1 MKVKEN
7 GLDFKFINLT
17 IYGAAFIGLYFFLRN
32 IGIMEKIFKG
42 IAALTPVFVGIIVCW
57 VSMPLVRRLRKIGF
71 GKNISAFIALII
83 IFGIIGLAIGL
94 LVPILIEQLTHL
106 IKELPGIYS
115 SVISFANKFLM
126 ENFDMQTGID
136 IKSSLKSLDFVEG
149 NLTNALNYSINTVQ
163 SVVGFVISFFTAIII
178 SFFMAKDMD
187 KFKENVIA
195 FLSRNSKDDRKHKM
209 IVEIDETCMSYIKGY
224 ALDSLIVGILTT
236 IVCLIL
242 KIDYAVVF
250 GLLLMIFNFIP
261 YIGAILSYLVV
272 TLYALATGGPVFA
285 LITFICMA
293 IIQIIDANILQP
305 NIISKSVN
313 LHPVVVISGLI
324 VFQLLF
330 GIVGMLIAMPV
341 LAGIKVYLKYKF
353 NLDEYEIEEKS
364 KSIKKKQSVK
374 KEKKVVKKNEENSEV
389 NPNY

>member
-1 MKVKEN
+1 MKVKDN

-17 IYGAAFIGLYFFLRN
+17 LYGAAFIGLYFFLRN
-32 IGIMEKIFKG
+32 VGIMEKIFKG
-42 IAALTPVFVGIIVCW
+42 IAALTPVLVGIIVCW

-94 LVPILIEQLTHL
+94 LVPILVEQLTHL

-285 LITFICMA
+285 LITFLCMA

-305 NIISKSVN
+305 NIISKSVD

-364 KSIKKKQSVK
+364 KSIKKKQPVK
-374 KEKKVVKKNEENSEV
+374 RDKKVVKKDEENI
-389 NPNY
+389 

>member
-1 MKVKEN
+1 MKVKDN

-17 IYGAAFIGLYFFLRN
+17 LYGAAFIGLYFFLRN

-94 LVPILIEQLTHL
+94 LVPILVEQLTHL

-305 NIISKSVN
+305 KIIAKSVD

-364 KSIKKKQSVK
+364 KSIKKKQLVK
-374 KEKKVVKKNEENSEV
+374 REKKVVKKDEENS
-389 NPNY
+389 

>member
-32 IGIMEKIFKG
+32 VGIMEKVFKG
-42 IAALTPVFVGIIVCW
+42 IAALAPVFAGIIVCW

-126 ENFDMQTGID
+126 DNFDMQTGID

-305 NIISKSVN
+305 KIIAKSVD

-364 KSIKKKQSVK
+364 KSIKKKQPVK
-374 KEKKVVKKNEENSEV
+374 REKKVVKKDEENS
-389 NPNY
+389 

>member
-1 MKVKEN
+1 MKVKDN

-17 IYGAAFIGLYFFLRN
+17 LYGAAFIGLYFFLRN
-32 IGIMEKIFKG
+32 VGIMEKIFKG
-42 IAALTPVFVGIIVCW
+42 IAALTPVLVGIIVCW

-285 LITFICMA
+285 LITFLCMA

-305 NIISKSVN
+305 KIIAKSVD

-364 KSIKKKQSVK
+364 KSIKKKQLVK
-374 KEKKVVKKNEENSEV
+374 REKKVVKKDEENT
-389 NPNY
+389 

>member
-1 MKVKEN
+1 MKVKDN

-17 IYGAAFIGLYFFLRN
+17 LYGAAFIGLYFFLRN
-32 IGIMEKIFKG
+32 VGIMEKIFKG
-42 IAALTPVFVGIIVCW
+42 IAALTPVLVGIIVCW

-94 LVPILIEQLTHL
+94 LVPILVEQLTHL

-285 LITFICMA
+285 LITFLCMA

-305 NIISKSVN
+305 KIIAKSVD

-374 KEKKVVKKNEENSEV
+374 REKKVVKKDEENS
-389 NPNY
+389 

>member
-1 MKVKEN
+1 MKVKDN

-17 IYGAAFIGLYFFLRN
+17 LYGAAFIGLYFFLRN

-42 IAALTPVFVGIIVCW
+42 IAALTPVLVGIIVCW

-94 LVPILIEQLTHL
+94 LVPILVEQLTHL

-285 LITFICMA
+285 LITFLCMA

-305 NIISKSVN
+305 KIIAKSVD

-364 KSIKKKQSVK
+364 KSIKKKQPVK
-374 KEKKVVKKNEENSEV
+374 REKKVVKKDEENI
-389 NPNY
+389 

>member
-1 MKVKEN
+1 MKVKDN

-17 IYGAAFIGLYFFLRN
+17 LYGAAFIGLYFFLRN

-285 LITFICMA
+285 LITFLCMA

-364 KSIKKKQSVK
+364 KSIKKKQLVK
-374 KEKKVVKKNEENSEV
+374 REKKVVKKDEENS
-389 NPNY
+389 

>member
-1 MKVKEN
+1 MKVKDN

-305 NIISKSVN
+305 KIIAKSVD

-364 KSIKKKQSVK
+364 KSIKKKQLVK
-374 KEKKVVKKNEENSEV
+374 REKKVVKKDEENS
-389 NPNY
+389 

>member
-1 MKVKEN
+1 MKVKDN

-17 IYGAAFIGLYFFLRN
+17 LYGAAFIGLYFFLRN

-94 LVPILIEQLTHL
+94 LVPILVEQLTHL

-364 KSIKKKQSVK
+364 KSIKKKQLVK
-374 KEKKVVKKNEENSEV
+374 REKKVVKKDEENS
-389 NPNY
+389 

>member
-17 IYGAAFIGLYFFLRN
+17 LYGAAFIGLYFFLRN
-32 IGIMEKIFKG
+32 IGIMEKVFKG
-42 IAALTPVFVGIIVCW
+42 IAALTPVFVGIIICW

-94 LVPILIEQLTHL
+94 LVPVLIEQLTHL
-106 IKELPGIYS
+106 IKELPGLYS
-115 SVISFANKFLM
+115 SAIGFVNQFLM
-126 ENFDMQTGID
+126 DNFDMQTGID
-136 IKSSLKSLDFVEG
+136 LKSSLKSLDFVEG

-195 FLSRNSKDDRKHKM
+195 FLSRNSKDERKHKM

-285 LITFICMA
+285 LITFLCMA

-305 NIISKSVN
+305 KIISKSVD

-353 NLDEYEIEEKS
+353 NLDEYEIEENS
-364 KSIKKKQSVK
+364 KSIKKKLPLK
-374 KEKKVVKKNEENSEV
+374 REKKVVKKDEENT
-389 NPNY
+389 

>member
-1 MKVKEN
+1 MKVKDN

-17 IYGAAFIGLYFFLRN
+17 LYGAAFIGLYFFLRN

-94 LVPILIEQLTHL
+94 LVPILVEQLTHL

-285 LITFICMA
+285 LITFLCMA

-305 NIISKSVN
+305 KIIAKSVD

-364 KSIKKKQSVK
+364 KSIKKKQPVK
-374 KEKKVVKKNEENSEV
+374 RDKKVVKKDEENI
-389 NPNY
+389 

>member
-32 IGIMEKIFKG
+32 VGIMEKIFKG
-42 IAALTPVFVGIIVCW
+42 IAALAPVFVGIIVCW

-126 ENFDMQTGID
+126 DNFDMQTGID

-285 LITFICMA
+285 LITFLCMA

-305 NIISKSVN
+305 KIIAKSVD

-364 KSIKKKQSVK
+364 KSIKKKQPVK
-374 KEKKVVKKNEENSEV
+374 REKKVVKKDEENS
-389 NPNY
+389 

>member
-1 MKVKEN
+1 MW
-7 GLDFKFINLT
+7 
-17 IYGAAFIGLYFFLRN
+17 LR
-32 IGIMEKIFKG
+32 
-42 IAALTPVFVGIIVCW
+42 
-57 VSMPLVRRLRKIGF
+57 RKIGF

-272 TLYALATGGPVFA
+272 TLYALTTGGPVFA
-285 LITFICMA
+285 LITFLCMA
-293 IIQIIDANILQP
+293 IIQIID
-305 NIISKSVN
+305 
-313 LHPVVVISGLI
+313 
-324 VFQLLF
+324 
-330 GIVGMLIAMPV
+330 
-341 LAGIKVYLKYKF
+341 
-353 NLDEYEIEEKS
+353 
-364 KSIKKKQSVK
+364 
-374 KEKKVVKKNEENSEV
+374 
-389 NPNY
+389 